1 MATSTRDLKR
11 RIRAVEST
19 KQITKAMEM
28 VAAAKLRR
36 AEEMV
41 VSGRPYAHKMGEVI
55 SRLLEYSRDLE
66 HPLLDLRTVRNS
78 GVVLVTGDRG
88 LCGSYNANA
97 IRFGQRLME
106 SLPGDTAVVPVG
118 RKGWDYFKRRRR
130 ILDRFI
136 NVGEEIRWSLVE
148 SVADTVTDFF
158 LAEELD
164 RVDIVYTEF
173 VSPLV
178 YRTRSLPLLPMNL
191 VTQEGLPWVTS
202 SSPEE
207 GPRPEYIYEPP
218 PSEVFSM
225 VIPRFLR
232 VQIYHAL
239 LESKAS
245 EHAARMTAMKN
256 ATDNANELI
265 DKLVLQYNR
274 ARQEAITTEILE
286 VVGGAEALRNV

>member
-1 MATSTRDLKR
+1 MASTRDLRR

-41 VSGRPYAHKMGEVI
+41 VSGRPYAHKMGEVVA
-55 SRLLEYSRDLE
+55 RLLEYARELE
-66 HPLLDLRTVRNS
+66 HPLLRIRPVQNS

-88 LCGSYNANA
+88 LCGSFNANV
-97 IRFGQRLME
+97 IRYSQSLAN
-106 SLPGDTAVVPVG
+106 SLPGETAVVPVG
-118 RKGWDYFKRRRR
+118 RKGWDFFRRRR
-130 ILDRFI
+130 RVLERFV
-136 NVGEEIRWSLVE
+136 NVGEEIGWSLVE
-148 SVADTVTDFF
+148 SVAQTVTDYF
-158 LAEELD
+158 LAEDLD
-164 RVDIVYTEF
+164 RVDLVYTEF

-178 YRTRSLPLLPMNL
+178 YRTRSLPLLPLNL
-191 VTQEGLPWVTS
+191 MTQGEVPWGDYGVS
-202 SSPEE
+202 SES
-207 GPRPEYIYEPP
+207 GPHPEYIYEPA
-218 PSEVFSM
+218 PSDLFSM
-225 VIPRFLR
+225 VLPRFLR

-256 ATDNANELI
+256 ATDNATELI
-265 DKLVLQYNR
+265 ERLVLQYNR

-286 VVGGAEALRNV
+286 VVGGAEALREA